1 VILDTTSM
9 YAESGGQEADS
20 GRIRGDGFEL
30 EVLDVQKPVK
40 GLVSHRVLVK
50 SGELSVGSKAVTSVD
65 YEWRLGACQ
74 AHSGTHIVHAALREV
89 LGPSALQSGS
99 YNKPGY
105 LRLDFSW
112 QQALSLETR
121 SEIEE
126 VTNLAIRGDLAVSS
140 QFMSVAEAKTWGAVA
155 LFGETY
161 DESVRVIQIGGPWSR
176 ELCGGTH
183 VARSSQVGLVSLI
196 GESSVGSG
204 SRRVEALVG
213 IEAFRALA
221 TERALVA
228 RLTDAFKAP
237 REQVEERIYESVEEL
252 KAAQKKLASL
262 QTSMLME
269 KIPQAISSAQKHG
282 SSKLVNVELGAIS
295 DGSDLRSLALDA
307 VSRVGSEAAV
317 IVITAIADSKPVVA
331 VATTDAARAAGLK
344 AGDLVRTASQ
354 ILGGGGGGKPDYAQ
368 GGGSD
373 SSKLPA
379 AILAIREALN

>member
-1 VILDTTSM
+1 
-9 YAESGGQEADS
+9 
-20 GRIRGDGFEL
+20 
-30 EVLDVQKPVK
+30 
-40 GLVSHRVLVK
+40 
-50 SGELSVGSKAVTSVD
+50 
-65 YEWRLGACQ
+65 
-74 AHSGTHIVHAALREV
+74 VHAALREV

-126 VTNLAIRGDLAVSS
+126 VSNLAIRGDLAVSS

-183 VARSSQVGLVSLI
+183 VSRSSQVGLVSLI

-204 SRRVEALVG
+204 SRRLEALVG

-237 REQVEERIYESVEEL
+237 REQLEQRIYESVEEL
-252 KAAQKKLASL
+252 KAAQKRLASL

-269 KIPQAISSAQKHG
+269 KIPQAMSSAQKQG
-282 SSKLVNVELGAIS
+282 SSTFVNVELGAIS
-295 DGSDLRSLALDA
+295 DGSDLRALALDA
-307 VSRVGSEAAV
+307 VNRVGSEAAV
-317 IVITAIADSKPVVA
+317 IVITAISDSKPVVA

-373 SSKLPA
+373 ASKLPA
-379 AILAIREALN
+379 AIQAIREALN